1 MVAKMIIL
9 ATCEPYMSEHKNDLP
24 VCLKTLS
31 ILAVSEKLK
40 FFIADEFKGASSQ
53 FVYPS

>member
-1 MVAKMIIL
+1 MIIL